1 MSSVAK
7 PSLRKLDFTA
17 ASKIVEEHAQEQGI
31 PTLVKPGSV
40 TQLTPAAPA
49 QAQAQAQAQE
59 VTPPAEPSNP
69 SKPAAKKGKGTRTSE
84 AAHQTP
90 VKRLAV
96 DLPLYLITE
105 IRQRAATEDTTIRFI
120 ITRALSKDKFKV
132 EPQDLIEDGRR
143 EH

>member
-1 MSSVAK
+1 MSSAAK

-31 PTLVKPGSV
+31 PTLVKPGTI

-49 QAQAQAQAQE
+49 QAQE
-59 VTPPAEPSNP
+59 VAPPVEQSNP